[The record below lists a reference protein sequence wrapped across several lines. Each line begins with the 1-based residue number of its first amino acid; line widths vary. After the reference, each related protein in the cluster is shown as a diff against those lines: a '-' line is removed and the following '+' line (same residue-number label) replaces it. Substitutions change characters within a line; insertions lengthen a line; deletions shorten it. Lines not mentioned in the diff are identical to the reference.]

1 MARQPVFS
9 FWTWI
14 LIVAVVAGV
23 AVFYA
28 PKELKEK
35 FNDYAV
41 AKKVITCP
49 DGTRSQDGK
58 CLMEL

>member
-1 MARQPVFS
+1 MVRRPLFS

-14 LIVAVVAGV
+14 LVVVVIAAV
-23 AVFYA
+23 AVFYT
-28 PKELKEK
+28 PREMKEK

-49 DGTRSQDGK
+49 DGTHSQDGK